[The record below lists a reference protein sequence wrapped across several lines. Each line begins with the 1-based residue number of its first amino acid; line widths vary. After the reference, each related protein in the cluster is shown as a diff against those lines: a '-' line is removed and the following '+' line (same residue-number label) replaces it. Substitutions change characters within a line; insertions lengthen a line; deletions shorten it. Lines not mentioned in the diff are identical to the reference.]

1 MAAVPRQRF
10 LHGFTAGVALVL
22 GTALVL
28 VYSGTAVVIWPSAG
42 LDADSVVLAAQWVRR
57 NLGLSLPVF
66 AVVLGLY
73 LHSLVLLKQR
83 LRAGRPVEEVAQA
96 EHLADIWT
104 SLFFGVGVIW
114 TAIGMRGALL
124 HALADPLNTS
134 AQSGFEVLSRLV
146 DGGILVALSTT
157 IFGGVGGYLMRVFK
171 ALSVGADLKRF
182 YGRVTR
188 SQGADIQATLNRIE
202 DCLGLAVSSTNRNNR
217 SVHAPSALD
226 AREPSGP

>member
-1 MAAVPRQRF
+1 MAAVLRQRF
-10 LHGFTAGVALVL
+10 LHGFAAGVALVL
-22 GTALVL
+22 STALVL
-28 VYSGTAVVIWPSAG
+28 VYSGAAVVSWPSVG
-42 LDADSVVLAAQWVRR
+42 VDADTLASAAQWVRR

-66 AVVLGLY
+66 VVVLSLY
-73 LHSLVLLKQR
+73 LHSLTVLRRR

-124 HALADPLNTS
+124 HALADT
-134 AQSGFEVLSRLV
+134 ADATGQSGFEVLGRLV

-202 DCLGLAVSSTNRNNR
+202 DCLGAAVSSTNRK
-217 SVHAPSALD
+217 VHDSSAVD
-226 AREPSGP
+226 TRQPDGP